1 MLDVYRE
8 DEKCFQLDLEEYQPL
23 ELHNLILSC
32 VSKGTPGNIG
42 KLPLEWLDICL
53 ASKREMMSYV
63 KKTRIESGPLWN
75 TVVLTRYNFSVVP
88 RQSSFHTAL

>member
-1 MLDVYRE
+1 MSNEYIFRLTTRLKENIFCTILIE
-8 DEKCFQLDLEEYQPL
+8 DNCCIEEYQPL

-53 ASKREMMSYV
+53 ASKREIMSYV
-63 KKTRIESGPLWN
+63 KN
-75 TVVLTRYNFSVVP
+75 NA
-88 RQSSFHTAL
+88 H